1 MKAFEYLFNSKNNY
15 TNLANFF
22 NKSYGYYNKLFLLE
36 AVKAREAIKLIKEYK
51 KTGKKI
57 VVFHRY
63 LKNESKHPFKLS
75 FDDEQFKSLTSY
87 TKNCIKDEYERF
99 CKERPDLVNLDLS
112 ELTSPIQTLTEAFGD
127 KIAIYNGSLSA
138 KEKNDSL
145 SKFNDDNSDVDVIL
159 VQADAG
165 SAGISLHDKTGKHQR
180 VLINLGLPTKPVEA
194 IQTEGR
200 IYRVGQ
206 KSNAIFRYL
215 NTGTSMERTAFAT
228 NIAQRSETVENLA
241 LGEEARNLKQSFVE
255 AFQET
260 IDSDE
265 WKKNLPGN
273 SSEGTG
279 GKEKDYANQN
289 IKTAYDKAKTF
300 YYANQKKTS
309 KNKSSEGKD
318 YFATPEPIGLKMVEW
333 SRLKDGESALEPS
346 AGHGAIARWFPATT
360 KNVAIEPSSQLAD
373 LTRMIFNGKVRDIP
387 FENLDTINKFDAVIM
402 NPPFGQGGKTAI
414 EHVAKAFKHLRDGG
428 RIIAIIPNGPACQK
442 HFDNGMQVK
451 KLHQLY

>member
-1 MKAFEYLFNSKNNY
+1 
-15 TNLANFF
+15 
-22 NKSYGYYNKLFLLE
+22 
-36 AVKAREAIKLIKEYK
+36 
-51 KTGKKI
+51 
-57 VVFHRY
+57 
-63 LKNESKHPFKLS
+63 
-75 FDDEQFKSLTSY
+75 
-87 TKNCIKDEYERF
+87 
-99 CKERPDLVNLDLS
+99 
-112 ELTSPIQTLTEAFGD
+112 
-127 KIAIYNGSLSA
+127 
-138 KEKNDSL
+138 
-145 SKFNDDNSDVDVIL
+145 
-159 VQADAG
+159 
-165 SAGISLHDKTGKHQR
+165 
-180 VLINLGLPTKPVEA
+180 
-194 IQTEGR
+194 
-200 IYRVGQ
+200 
-206 KSNAIFRYL
+206 
-215 NTGTSMERTAFAT
+215 MERTAFAT

-273 SSEGTG
+273 PSEGTG

-318 YFATPEPIGLKMVEW
+318 YFATPEPISLKMVEW

-402 NPPFGQGGKTAI
+402 NPPFGQGGKTAV

-428 RIIAIIPNGPACQK
+428 RIVAIIPNGPACQNILI
-442 HFDNGMQVK
+442 NGMQVK